1 MPPGYVEHTFETL
14 HRTPETAFRES
25 TTSRFIAHELR
36 RNGFEV
42 LRGFAETGVLGRKK
56 GAAPGPALAFRA
68 DMDALAFEADGRQET
83 LHACGH
89 DANSAILLGLAES
102 TLDKSPE
109 RGSLTLLFQPA
120 EETLEGALRVLGSGV
135 LEGVEEMIGIHLR
148 PNEEASLGEATPA
161 LVHGASA
168 KLFAKVTGIEA
179 HGARPH
185 QGVNAVEAALLSLNA
200 VKNLAFDSRIP
211 HSVKVTD
218 FHGGTGVFNI
228 IPPKARFTLDIR
240 CQSNELMELARRK
253 LSKAVAA
260 GECTGAHVECDFS
273 EGSPA
278 ASYAP
283 ETVELAKRAIV
294 KVLGSAIPS
303 ISTPG
308 SEDFHFYSVKGGIKT
323 AYIGLGADLKPGL
336 HRREMTFSHQV
347 LSQGVAILKEIVLE
361 RLGLS

>member
-1 MPPGYVEHTFETL
+1 
-14 HRTPETAFRES
+14 
-25 TTSRFIAHELR
+25 
-36 RNGFEV
+36 
-42 LRGFAETGVLGRKK
+42 
-56 GAAPGPALAFRA
+56 
-68 DMDALAFEADGRQET
+68 MDALAFEADGKQET

-109 RGSLTLLFQPA
+109 RGSLILLFQPA

-148 PNEEASLGEATPA
+148 PKEEASLGEATPA
-161 LVHGASA
+161 LVHG
-168 KLFAKVTGIEA
+168 A

-200 VKNLAFDSRIP
+200 VKNLAFDPRIP